1 MIIEKLSFAN
11 ADLVA
16 GSAVKTIAVV
26 SIAKTDAEALTK
38 IYKPIRIHCVNNTNV
53 TVNFIAF
60 DDSEYAAYVAAPLT
74 FDKAAILT
82 TGTFTYVPISGRVT
96 KLVIASAAFAG
107 TFDVEIWKE

>member
-1 MIIEKLSFAN
+1 MIIEKIQFVTGDLSG
-11 ADLVA
+11 

-38 IYKPIRIHCVNNTNV
+38 VYKPIRIHCVNNTNV
-53 TVNFIAF
+53 TATPLAF
-60 DDSEYAAYVAAPLT
+60 DKV
-74 FDKAAILT
+74 AILT

>member
-1 MIIEKLSFAN
+1 MIIEKIQFVAG
-11 ADLVA
+11 DLA
-16 GSAVKTIAVV
+16 GGSAVKTIAVV
-26 SIAKTDAEALTK
+26 SIAKSDAEALTK
-38 IYKPIRIHCVNNTNV
+38 VYKPIRIHCVNNTNV

-60 DDSEYAAYVAAPLT
+60 DGSEYAAYVATPLA

>member
-1 MIIEKLSFAN
+1 MIIEKIQFVAG
-11 ADLVA
+11 DLA
-16 GSAVKTIAVV
+16 GGSAVKTIAVV
-26 SIAKTDAEALTK
+26 SIAKNDAEALTK

-60 DDSEYAAYVAAPLT
+60 DDSEYAAYVATPLS